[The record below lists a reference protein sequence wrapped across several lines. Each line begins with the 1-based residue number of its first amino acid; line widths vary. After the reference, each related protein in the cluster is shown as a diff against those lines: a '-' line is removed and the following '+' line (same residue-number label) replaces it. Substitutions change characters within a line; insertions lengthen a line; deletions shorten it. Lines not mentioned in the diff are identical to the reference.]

1 MDPGVGTQAASA
13 QRRMGARV
21 SLSATQRG
29 GEADVDMIHS
39 ADSDINKI
47 IQRMAT
53 GGGSAVPGKNTHNV
67 HAIHHEAAKRH
78 HSGSSSTTGEGPPG
92 VGGAGRTGRG
102 GRREVRG
109 TRTGGGGA
117 EKETGLR
124 RGTPAEPRSR
134 RPNPRCRSLESSRA
148 RPASSSRSDSARAI
162 GGHPP
167 GWSWRTPAARGR
179 TGPRRA

>member
-92 VGGAGRTGRG
+92 VGGA
-102 GRREVRG
+102 
-109 TRTGGGGA
+109 

>member
-109 TRTGGGGA
+109 TRTGGGG
-117 EKETGLR
+117 GI
-124 RGTPAEPRSR
+124 
-134 RPNPRCRSLESSRA
+134 RCRHKSYLINTLLLNHRVF
-148 RPASSSRSDSARAI
+148 
-162 GGHPP
+162 
-167 GWSWRTPAARGR
+167 
-179 TGPRRA
+179 